1 MDPLPAKVLADK
13 RDDRILYLLNNQKH
27 AKGMTKFLYRLPLGQ
42 TGHHVRRIHRPVVL
56 SKTLLIMK
64 LTAILLIVTFF
75 SSYAKGLS
83 QHITL
88 TGKNLTLKQVFAA
101 IEQQTGYVVLSN
113 EKIFKN
119 NDPVSVQVVK
129 YPLNEFLDKVFTGR
143 PLNYV
148 ILDQTIVVS
157 EKKTTALPST
167 PVLKEIIPEAPA
179 PRPLLDITGKVTD
192 EEGVPIEGASI
203 MIAGTQT
210 GTTANS
216 AGVFSINANPGQT
229 LTISA
234 VGFESRQMKITSAT
248 KLLSITLKKVEKSEE
263 EVVINTGLVT
273 RRKESF
279 TGAVT
284 VITRKNLEKF
294 NNNNIFSILQSIDPA
309 FKMDENV
316 QNGSN
321 PNSIP
326 EINIRG
332 ISSVGAYAVNAP
344 LVILDGFEVSL
355 ERLYDMD
362 VNRIET
368 IALLK
373 DASATSLYG
382 SRGGN
387 GVIVIETRLPK
398 SGKFTATYQA
408 SPSLTLVDLSDYN
421 LMNAAQKLE
430 YEKLAGIYIAPMGT
444 DIPWSHFQ
452 QEVYDYVLAQ
462 HERNVLGGVNT
473 YWLKQPVQSTTSV
486 AHSLRLEG
494 GNDQVRYSLEGNY
507 NDFKGAMKQSGR
519 VRNGASFNLIYRIPN
534 KFTFRNIASYQNSKE
549 YNSPYGSFS
558 AYTRL
563 NPYERIYDD
572 NGQFIIRFGELGDK
586 YSYQNFG
593 PTLYNPLYDAGLPF
607 RSENNTNTISNNSSI
622 EWFLNRH
629 FRLNAA
635 GILSKTLSNSESF
648 LSPYHTSF
656 ISIAE
661 PNRKGLYGLNNGTT
675 TQINANANLQYSN
688 QLGKHQVVANV
699 IGEVRSTKTETIAH
713 SLTGFSDDRII
724 SPSLAMQYAANSL
737 PQINSRPVNS
747 ASAVFSSQYS
757 YDLKYNVT
765 FSTRWDASSL
775 FGEYNRNKMFWTV
788 GARYN
793 MEREEWFKNDFINR
807 LSLYGN
813 IGTSSVESF
822 SSDMGLSTYELNGQ
836 SAYFRLNA
844 ANLISQGN
852 PNVGWPVN
860 QQTSVGIQLDLF
872 KSRIRLDG
880 SYYVRITN
888 DMITPITVAPSMGF
902 AGGRYVGNIGKV
914 ENKGFELK
922 AEVNILNVKEFTW
935 SAFVGLTQTRSKLLE
950 ISDELAKL
958 NESLVVKDASG
969 RIVRPSVYYQKGE
982 SLSIIRAVPSLGID
996 PATGRELFLD
1006 SQGDVTYTWNAL
1018 DQRVVGNREQDLF
1031 GNMGTTISYKGF
1043 GLTSIFRYSIGG
1055 DIYNQTLMDKIENN
1069 SPYYNADI
1077 RVLEERWKQPGDHAK
1092 YKAIN
1097 DLTVTQVSSRFVQR
1111 ENFIALS
1118 SLNMYY
1124 EFPKQFIGKYHL
1136 ERLRAVFSA
1145 NDVFRASTVRM
1156 ERGIDYPYARTYNFG
1171 VTVQF

>member
-1 MDPLPAKVLADK
+1 
-13 RDDRILYLLNNQKH
+13 
-27 AKGMTKFLYRLPLGQ
+27 MTKFLYRLLVGQ
-42 TGHHVRRIHRPVVL
+42 TRFQIRCINRPVAL

-64 LTAILLIVTFF
+64 LTAILLFVTFF

-88 TGKNLTLKQVFAA
+88 TGKKLTLKQVFTA

-119 NDPVSVQVVK
+119 NEPVSVQVVK

-143 PLNYV
+143 PLSYV

-157 EKKTTALPST
+157 EKKTPALQST
-167 PVLKEIIPEAPA
+167 PVLKEIIPETPA
-179 PRPLLDITGKVTD
+179 PSPVLDITGKVTD
-192 EEGVPIEGASI
+192 EEGLPVEGASI

-210 GTTANS
+210 GTTANA
-216 AGVFSINANPGQT
+216 AGFFSINANPGQT
-229 LTISA
+229 ITISA
-234 VGFESRQMKITSAT
+234 VGFESRQIKITSAS
-248 KLLSITLKKVEKSEE
+248 KLLSITLKKTEKSEE

-430 YEKLAGIYIAPMGT
+430 YEKLAGIYKATGT
-444 DIPWSHFQ
+444 DIPWTHFQ
-452 QEVYDYVLAQ
+452 QEVYDYLLAQ
-462 HERNVLGGVNT
+462 RGRNVLGGVNT
-473 YWLKQPVQSTTSV
+473 YWLKQPVQSTVSV

-507 NDFKGAMKQSGR
+507 NDFKGAMKESGR
-519 VRNGASFNLIYRIPN
+519 ARSGASFNLIYRIPN
-534 KFTFRNIASYQNSKE
+534 KFTFRNIATYQNSKE
-549 YNSPYGSFS
+549 YNSPYGNFS
-558 AYTRL
+558 SYTRL

-572 NGQFIIRFGELGDK
+572 NGQYIIRFGELGAK
-586 YSYQNFG
+586 YLFQDFG
-593 PTLYNPLYDAGLPF
+593 PTLYNPLYDANLPF
-607 RSENNTNTISNNSSI
+607 RDEINTNTISNNASI
-622 EWFLNRH
+622 EWFLNKN

-648 LSPYHTSF
+648 LSPYNTSF
-656 ISIAE
+656 ITITDL
-661 PNRKGLYGLNNGTT
+661 NRKGYYGLDNGTQ

-688 QLGKHQVVANV
+688 QKGKHQIVANV
-699 IGEVRSTKTETIAH
+699 IGEVRALKTETITH

-737 PQINSRPVNS
+737 PQITSRPVNS

-757 YDLKYNVT
+757 YDLKYNLT

-793 MEREEWFKNDFINR
+793 LEREEWFKNNIINR

-822 SSDMGLSTYELNGQ
+822 SSDMGLSTYILNSQ

-852 PNVGWPVN
+852 PNVGWPIN
-860 QQTSVGIQLDLF
+860 QQTSVGVQIDLF

-880 SYYVRITN
+880 SYYLRVTN

-902 AGGRYVGNIGKV
+902 AGGRYTGNIGKV

-922 AEVNILNVKEFTW
+922 AEFNILNVKEFTW

-969 RIVRPSVYYQKGE
+969 RVVRPSVYYEKGE

-996 PATGRELFLD
+996 PASGRELFLD
-1006 SQGDVTYTWNAL
+1006 SKGDVTYTWNAL

-1031 GNMGTTISYKGF
+1031 GNMGTTVSYKGF

-1077 RVLEERWKQPGDHAK
+1077 RVLEERWKQPGDHSK
-1092 YKAIN
+1092 YKAIT
-1097 DLTVTQVSSRFVQR
+1097 DLTTTQVSSRFVQR

-1124 EFPKQFIGKYHL
+1124 EFPKQLIGKYRL

-1145 NDVFRASTVRM
+1145 NEVFRASTVRM
-1156 ERGIDYPYARTYNFG
+1156 ERGISYPYARTYNFG